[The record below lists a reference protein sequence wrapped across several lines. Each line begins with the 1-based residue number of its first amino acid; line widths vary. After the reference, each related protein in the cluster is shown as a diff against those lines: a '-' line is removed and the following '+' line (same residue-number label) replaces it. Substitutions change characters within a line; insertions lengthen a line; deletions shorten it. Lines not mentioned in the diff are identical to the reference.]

1 MGFGHE
7 NVQCY
12 QANAFRSFVCGYCG
26 FHVSGALVASA
37 LAPKGLGPTATTGE
51 VEWVRCSNC
60 GQPSA
65 IDVDGQIH
73 PGRLGGVAVD
83 GLPSD
88 VLASYHEA
96 RQCLAVH
103 AYTAC
108 ELLCR
113 KILMHVAVD
122 KAQGK
127 PGDTFANYIGVLE
140 KAGYITPPMKGWV
153 DLIRQHANEA
163 THSLPAPSGDRAEG
177 TLMFTAELLRIVY
190 EMEHLASKYRPAL
203 ADGETTQQ

>member
-7 NVQCY
+7 DVSY
-12 QANAFRSFVCGYCG
+12 FQATSTNAFRSYVCGYCG

-37 LAPKGLGPTATTGE
+37 PAPISAAATGE
-51 VEWVRCSNC
+51 VEWVRCCHC

-65 IDVDGQIH
+65 IDVDGQVH

-83 GLPSD
+83 GLPDD
-88 VLASYHEA
+88 VLASYQEA

-122 KAQGK
+122 KAGGK
-127 PGDTFANYIGVLE
+127 PGDSFANYIGVLE
-140 KAGYITPPMKGWV
+140 KAEYITPPMKGWV

-203 ADGETTQQ
+203 ADGETSER